1 VVLLLSRLQLI
12 ELGVIGEYIG
22 RIHLETRRRSL
33 YLVEELHEQPHDA

>member
-22 RIHLETRRRSL
+22 SIHLETRRRSL
-33 YLVEELHEQPHDA
+33 YFVEGLHEQPHDV